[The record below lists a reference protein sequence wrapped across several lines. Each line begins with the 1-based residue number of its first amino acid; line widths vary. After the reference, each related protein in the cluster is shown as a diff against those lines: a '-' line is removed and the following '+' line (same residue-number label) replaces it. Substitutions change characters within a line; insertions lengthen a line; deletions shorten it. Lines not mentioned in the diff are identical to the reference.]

1 MELRGEKVAVI
12 FNRVVELAAGYA
24 FESEYERDEPLDI
37 EADYAENISV
47 SYTEIEDDLIID
59 ENDTKAIDAAIEDY
73 LRKNPP
79 TIEWDD
85 SY

>member
-24 FESEYERDEPLDI
+24 YEPLDI